1 MKSSSLI
8 IGSVSTFTQIYLI
21 FVENASVLSKV
32 TIPITPVVVRLNL
45 FDGFRAFAL
54 FAFDVILI
62 GKSDR
67 NAFCFVLTLVLQF

>member
-62 GKSDR
+62 GKSDQ
-67 NAFCFVLTLVLQF
+67 NAFVSF